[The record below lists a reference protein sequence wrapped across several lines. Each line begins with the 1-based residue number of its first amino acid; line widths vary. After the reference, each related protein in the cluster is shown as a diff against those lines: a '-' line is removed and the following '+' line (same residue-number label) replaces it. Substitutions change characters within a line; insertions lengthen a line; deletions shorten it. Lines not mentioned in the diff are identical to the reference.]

1 MRDDKSHKPCFGI
14 LDRVFPMQ
22 PDGLRETPAECLAC
36 PDKTACLAQAIHSK
50 DGLQLTEEK
59 VDRAYAS
66 GNMGFLERWARRKS
80 IQQKKRPG
88 RRRKR

>member
-1 MRDDKSHKPCFGI
+1 MPDDISPKPCFGI

-36 PDKTACLAQAIHSK
+36 PHKTACLKKAINSRQ
-50 DGLQLTEEK
+50 GLQLTEEK

-66 GNMGFLERWARRKS
+66 GNMGFLERWAKRKS
-80 IQQKKRPG
+80 IHRKKSSG
-88 RRRKR
+88 RRRDL